1 MYFISLILSGL
12 GIAALLFIVI
22 GGFGGTQENITKSLE
37 QQLYQTSEEVE
48 AELEEYTGYALQLSK
63 QLGKEMDDFLEE
75 KELSISNLNNQPELL
90 LEAQD
95 ILYAET
101 NTTI

>member
-1 MYFISLILSGL
+1 MIREGKRLLKLFKERKISLQWKMMMYFISLILSGL

-63 QLGKEMDDFLEE
+63 QLG
-75 KELSISNLNNQPELL
+75 NG
-90 LEAQD
+90 
-95 ILYAET
+95 
-101 NTTI
+101 

>member
-1 MYFISLILSGL
+1 MMYFISLILSGL

-37 QQLYQTSEEVE
+37 QRLYQTSEEVE

-75 KELSISNLNNQPELL
+75 K
-90 LEAQD
+90 
-95 ILYAET
+95 
-101 NTTI
+101 